1 MCCTNRKFQ
10 QNVCKVC
17 YTLPIINL
25 DLMTPVRIS
34 KTSDPLGR
42 YYTHETIANLLI
54 GAMDKREPSL
64 VLDLGAGDGALV
76 GQAARVW
83 TGTRFITVDI
93 DKKAGSAEFP
103 RIHGATFRHYIGDAL
118 DFKLPETLG
127 IRLGEVDAALC
138 NPPYIRPQWQRHF
151 GEILED
157 AGLSGVFP
165 KMIDIPAD
173 LLFLAQNLR
182 FLKNNGRLGLIL
194 PDGIIAGERFAK
206 FREALIAQHNVERV
220 IELPRRIFRNT
231 DAKAHI
237 LVLSKHG
244 SSNQTISVQRVEKHG
259 LLSMPLNVPPDVAVG
274 RLDYSYLAD
283 RDTRMQSIG
292 SALRDVTQTIFRG
305 AYSSAERATVDIPV
319 FHTTDFDMKSCSV
332 PKKFVMTKRQLDG
345 TKGIFAAKGD
355 ILLARVGRNL
365 EEKVCIVQSGYVA
378 VSDCVLVL
386 RVIPE
391 LRKTVFRFLKTQ
403 AGRDALNM
411 SSHGVGARFITINA
425 ILDVKY

>member
-1 MCCTNRKFQ
+1 M
-10 QNVCKVC
+10 
-17 YTLPIINL
+17 I
-25 DLMTPVRIS
+25 PVHIP

-42 YYTHETIANLLI
+42 YYTHATIASFLI

-83 TGTRFITVDI
+83 TDTRFVTVDI

-103 RIHGATFRHYIGDAL
+103 RIHGSAFRHHVGDAL
-118 DFKLPETLG
+118 DFKLPEALG
-127 IRLGEVDAALC
+127 IRLGEVDAAIC

-151 GEILED
+151 GDILEE
-157 AGLSGVFP
+157 AGLSSVFP
-165 KMIDIPAD
+165 KMVDVPAD

-182 FLKNNGRLGLIL
+182 FLKTNGKLGLIL
-194 PDGIIAGERFAK
+194 PDGIIAGERFTK

-220 IELPRRIFRNT
+220 IELPRRIFKNT

-237 LVLSKHG
+237 VVLSKHG
-244 SSNQTISVQRVEKHG
+244 STKQTISVQRVEKHG
-259 LLSMPLNVPPDVAVG
+259 LLSIPINVPTDVAAG

-283 RDTRMQSIG
+283 RETGMQSSG
-292 SALRDVTQTIFRG
+292 AALRDVTQTIFRG
-305 AYSSAERATVDIPV
+305 VYSSAERANLDVPI
-319 FHTTDFDMKSCSV
+319 FHTTDFDIKRRSV
-332 PKKFVMTKRQLDG
+332 PKQFVMTKKQLSG
-345 TKGIFAAKGD
+345 IKGVLASKGD

-365 EEKVCIVQSGYVA
+365 EEKVCIVQSGHVA

-391 LRKTVFRFLKTQ
+391 LRERVLTFLKTQ
-403 AGRDALNM
+403 EGRDALSM
-411 SSHGVGARFITINA
+411 SSHGVGARFITMNA
-425 ILDVKY
+425 ILNVKY